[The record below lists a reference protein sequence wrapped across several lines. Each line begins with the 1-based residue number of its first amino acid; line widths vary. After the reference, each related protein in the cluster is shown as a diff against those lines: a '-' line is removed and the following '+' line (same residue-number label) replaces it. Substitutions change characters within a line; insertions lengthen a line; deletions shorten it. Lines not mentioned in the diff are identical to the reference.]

1 MSADI
6 SYHYRKATR
15 IKANA
20 RECCQFCRHSKIREA
35 SGRLECPMQGGYQV
49 GKFSV
54 CDQWKGLA

>member
-1 MSADI
+1 MADS
-6 SYHYRKATR
+6 SYGYRTACTVDRNDGKT
-15 IKANA
+15 
-20 RECCQFCRHSKIREA
+20 CQFCRESKVREY